1 MRMRWY
7 DRDQTVSLAMSIIKN
22 SSEKAQVD
30 VARLIVK
37 KLNDFGVSKKY
48 TIFQRFEGFIKR
60 WYDYNDELFESFEAL
75 KAAPKKVQKEIALE
89 IIHFLHEL
97 EVNEAKKAKEAMAI
111 EEISDVESEDDNGD
125 NTAISDPQESSTTG
139 ITEQNMEQNAETD
152 EETDA
157 EKVT

>member
-75 KAAPKKVQKEIALE
+75 KAAPRKVQKEIALE

-111 EEISDVESEDDNGD
+111 EEISDVESEDGNV
-125 NTAISDPQESSTTG
+125 ISNPQEANAT
-139 ITEQNMEQNAETD
+139 IIKEENTEENVEQNAETD
-152 EETDA
+152 EKTDA